1 MFGLGIAIFYFLL
14 EVEQF
19 LPDYSI
25 GSLCTINGV
34 NIFFNA
40 LSALIGPLKI
50 CLFRYFWGCLNILIP
65 LNLKG
70 KNSFHALHWVPGC
83 HKWGPK
89 NLQCP
94 KCPFRAPENLHFLLF
109 SEVFK
114 NTYTQPKTKKLI
126 LHPPLGP
133 WMPSNCLKALY

>member
-50 CLFRYFWGCLNILIP
+50 CLFRYFWGCLN
-65 LNLKG
+65 
-70 KNSFHALHWVPGC
+70 
-83 HKWGPK
+83 
-89 NLQCP
+89 
-94 KCPFRAPENLHFLLF
+94 
-109 SEVFK
+109 FK
-114 NTYTQPKTKKLI
+114 YTYTTQPNRKKFI
-126 LHPPLGP
+126 SRPPLGP
-133 WMPSNCLKALY
+133 WMP

>member
-1 MFGLGIAIFYFLL
+1 MFGLGIDIFYFLL

-109 SEVFK
+109 SGAFK
-114 NTYTQPKTKKLI
+114 NTYTQPKTEKLI
-126 LHPPLGP
+126 LHPSLGP
-133 WMPSNCLKALY
+133 WMP

>member
-1 MFGLGIAIFYFLL
+1 MFGLGIAIFYFLS

-19 LPDYSI
+19 LHNYSI

-40 LSALIGPLKI
+40 LSALIGPLKV
-50 CLFRYFWGCLNILIP
+50 CLFRYFRG
-65 LNLKG
+65 
-70 KNSFHALHWVPGC
+70 
-83 HKWGPK
+83 
-89 NLQCP
+89 
-94 KCPFRAPENLHFLLF
+94 
-109 SEVFK
+109 VFK
-114 NTYTQPKTKKLI
+114 NTYTQPKTEKLI